1 MNTIQQL
8 HEKALQCAKDFLK
21 LESELI
27 NILQEL
33 DDKKAFF
40 HFGYTS
46 LFQYAVSSLKLSE
59 GQAYAL
65 ISISRKSRE
74 VPELKEAI
82 SQGTLNSSQARRIVS
97 VITPDNKNE
106 WIAMSQT
113 LSQRELEKK
122 IVAERP
128 KEAVRDKMTY
138 LQPSQVKL
146 VCGISEELMKEIER
160 VKEIVSQNTG
170 RPANL
175 EETLKAMAT
184 LYLERKDPIKK
195 AERVLEK
202 KQLFSSPSLKRE
214 GPSFLSLRRVGNS
227 QGKRTTIPAQIRHE
241 VMKRDRGQCTFKDKV
256 ANPCQNKR
264 WIDLHHKKPIAD
276 GGEHSLN
283 NIITLC
289 RQHHRFL
296 HQRIF

>member
-1 MNTIQQL
+1 M
-8 HEKALQCAKDFLK
+8 
-21 LESELI
+21 
-27 NILQEL
+27 
-33 DDKKAFF
+33 
-40 HFGYTS
+40 
-46 LFQYAVSSLKLSE
+46 
-59 GQAYAL
+59 
-65 ISISRKSRE
+65 
-74 VPELKEAI
+74 
-82 SQGTLNSSQARRIVS
+82 
-97 VITPDNKNE
+97 ITPENKNK
-106 WIAMSQT
+106 WIAMSQS

-138 LQPSQVKL
+138 LQPPQVKL

-195 AERVLEK
+195 AERVLK
-202 KQLFSSPSLKRE
+202 KNSLSSSISPSPSLKR
-214 GPSFLSLRRVGNS
+214 GDSYFLSLRRVGNA
-227 QGKRTTIPAQIRHE
+227 QGKRTPIPAQIRHE

-264 WIDLHHKKPIAD
+264 WIDLHHKKLIAK
-276 GGEHSLN
+276 GGEHSLS
-283 NIITLC
+283 NIVTLC

-296 HQRIF
+296 HQKTF

>member
-1 MNTIQQL
+1 
-8 HEKALQCAKDFLK
+8 
-21 LESELI
+21 
-27 NILQEL
+27 
-33 DDKKAFF
+33 
-40 HFGYTS
+40 
-46 LFQYAVSSLKLSE
+46 
-59 GQAYAL
+59 
-65 ISISRKSRE
+65 
-74 VPELKEAI
+74 
-82 SQGTLNSSQARRIVS
+82 
-97 VITPDNKNE
+97 
-106 WIAMSQT
+106 
-113 LSQRELEKK
+113 
-122 IVAERP
+122 
-128 KEAVRDKMTY
+128 MTY
-138 LQPSQVKL
+138 LQPPQVKL

-170 RPANL
+170 KPANL

-214 GPSFLSLRRVGNS
+214 ESLSLFLRRAGNAH
-227 QGKRTTIPAQIRHE
+227 GKRTPIPVQIRHE

-256 ANPCQNKR
+256 ATPCQNKT
-264 WIDLHHKKPIAD
+264 WLDLHHKKPIAS

-283 NIITLC
+283 NIVTLC

>member
-1 MNTIQQL
+1 M
-8 HEKALQCAKDFLK
+8 
-21 LESELI
+21 
-27 NILQEL
+27 
-33 DDKKAFF
+33 
-40 HFGYTS
+40 
-46 LFQYAVSSLKLSE
+46 
-59 GQAYAL
+59 
-65 ISISRKSRE
+65 
-74 VPELKEAI
+74 
-82 SQGTLNSSQARRIVS
+82 
-97 VITPDNKNE
+97 ITPENKNK

-138 LQPSQVKL
+138 LQPTQVKL

-195 AERVLEK
+195 AERVLK
-202 KQLFSSPSLKRE
+202 KDSLSSSISPSPSLKRE
-214 GPSFLSLRRVGNS
+214 GPSFLSSSLSLRRVGNS
-227 QGKRTTIPAQIRHE
+227 QAKRTPIPAQIRHE

-256 ANPCQNKR
+256 ANPCQNKI
-264 WIDLHHKKPIAD
+264 WIDLHHKKTIAN
-276 GGEHSLN
+276 GGEHRLS
-283 NIITLC
+283 NITTLC
-289 RQHHRFL
+289 RQHHRLL
-296 HQRIF
+296 HQKIF

>member
-1 MNTIQQL
+1 MTTFNL
-8 HEKALQCAKDFLK
+8 DFYPLFPVLSK
-21 LESELI
+21 
-27 NILQEL
+27 
-33 DDKKAFF
+33 
-40 HFGYTS
+40 TS
-46 LFQYAVSSLKLSE
+46 PFTE
-59 GQAYAL
+59 N
-65 ISISRKSRE
+65 R
-74 VPELKEAI
+74 
-82 SQGTLNSSQARRIVS
+82 
-97 VITPDNKNE
+97 

-113 LSQRELEKK
+113 LSQRELKKK

-128 KEAVRDKMTY
+128 KEAVRDKITY

-160 VKEIVSQNTG
+160 IKELVSQNTG

-195 AERVLEK
+195 AERVLAKE
-202 KQLFSSPSLKRE
+202 QISYSPSAKRE
-214 GPSFLSLRRVGNS
+214 GPSFLSLRRVDNS
-227 QGKRTTIPAQIRHE
+227 QAKRTSIPAQIRHE

-256 ANPCQNKR
+256 ATPCQNKR
-264 WIDLHHKKPIAD
+264 WLDLHHKKSIAS

-283 NIITLC
+283 NITTLC